1 MPNVKLL
8 AEKYNEVL
16 NPTAEQLIE
25 NVSPAELVECFSAL
39 SRTDEHSVLVSFEHA
54 IRARERGVSMIQESV
69 KFEDQELRLAILALE
84 KVLAHYD
91 KTQDEEYCVMF
102 ENFISGKSLN
112 EAAPAPQKQGFMS
125 KLGQGIKKYAG
136 KAATAIGNGL
146 KAAPGAI
153 AKGAAATGKYVGQTV
168 GGAVGGLAGGL
179 VGGAQGA
186 YNNARNTAP
195 YMNQQGGNETSAI
208 YGNHPNYQQPD
219 ANTPPQQGGGNPAP
233 AANTPPQ
240 QGGGNPA
247 PATPGKITTG
257 QITAAVKALNAR
269 DAKSVLKTIQ
279 ARLTQLG
286 VKPDQAP
293 GTNAPGAT
301 NQGPGSGAPN
311 NNPKGDM
318 PVNNPKANDANAHPW
333 AGSNGLATEKN
344 VIKEYYIINNKHF
357 RK

>member
-233 AANTPPQ
+233 A
-240 QGGGNPA
+240 
-247 PATPGKITTG
+247 TPGKITTG